1 MSISRLPLDPVASDA
16 ARPRWAWLGQR
27 RTLREYLFLGALQLF
42 ITALAISFLVPTFWM
57 ISSSL
62 KVSTEVFRH
71 PIQWWPSDPHWQNY
85 IQAFQGHLPLGR
97 FMWNTTYI
105 VVFAVLG
112 TLFSSATVAYSFARI
127 QWPGKN
133 MWFGLLL
140 GTMMLPDIVTLV
152 PRFILFRTM
161 GWYDTF
167 YPLIVPYWGA
177 VMALYVFLIRQFFL
191 GIPMEL
197 EDAAYIDGAS
207 RLRILVQ
214 ILMPL
219 SKPVMATVAVF
230 SLLQHYNDFM
240 NPLIY
245 LKTMDKFPMAVGV
258 KLFNDAE
265 VQHWEVVFAVSTIM
279 LAPILILFLV
289 AQRFFVQGITMTGF
303 GGR

>member
-1 MSISRLPLDPVASDA
+1 MSVSLTAKARALRRRGAPRAA
-16 ARPRWAWLGQR
+16 ARRAPQ
-27 RTLREYLFLGALQLF
+27 EYVWLGALQLAV
-42 ITALAISFLVPTFWM
+42 TLLAVSFLVPTFWM

-62 KVSTEVFRH
+62 KASTEVFAH
-71 PIQWWPSDPHWQNY
+71 PIQWWPAEPHWQNY
-85 IQAFQGHLPLGR
+85 AQAFQGHLPLGR
-97 FMWNTTYI
+97 FMWNTAYI

-112 TLFSSATVAYSFARI
+112 TLISSALVAYSFARI
-127 QWPGKN
+127 PWPGKN
-133 MWFGLLL
+133 FWFGLLL

-152 PRFILFRTM
+152 PRFILFRTL

-207 RLRILVQ
+207 RLRILLQ

-258 KLFNDAE
+258 KMFNDSE
-265 VQHWEVVFAVSTIM
+265 VQRWEVVFAVSTIM
-279 LAPILILFLV
+279 LLPILALFLA